1 MTQWMIKN
9 FHKDKAVII
18 NVATKDNRVY
28 SYWGIPNGQM
38 VKTPIGT
45 FTIDEKTFLLNKKRI
60 ANYYYNSQNLFPF
73 NLNTKEL
80 SPMTPVEFTVFK
92 EAEMARQLYEASGS
106 RLNMALVSLMIGVIS
121 LLGLGAVYY
130 LLNEKI
136 VQILEILKLIGGIA

>member
-9 FHKDKAVII
+9 FHKSKAVII

-28 SYWGIPNGQM
+28 SYWGIPKGQM

-80 SPMTPVEFTVFK
+80 SPMTPEEFTVFK

-106 RLNMALVSLMIGVIS
+106 RMNIMMVLLIINFVILIGMGIT
-121 LLGLGAVYY
+121 YY
-130 LLNEKI
+130 LLNEKV
-136 VQILEILKLIGGIA
+136 VQTLEILKLIGGVS